1 MSRGRAVPALYALP
15 QKQRRRIESRKR
27 ITIYHIDNA
36 RVRVIGV
43 P

>member
-15 QKQRRRIESRKR
+15 PRLWQRIESRKR